1 MTTHAIT
8 TIQTKG
14 EKMKDTKEYLEAIIK
29 LIDFKIESTNR
40 DNERRLRQFKASQDI
55 QISDLKEILGNL
67 KNILDK
73 LTQEEE

>member
-1 MTTHAIT
+1 M
-8 TIQTKG
+8 G
-14 EKMKDTKEYLEAIIK
+14 DTKEYLEAIIK

-67 KNILDK
+67 KNISDK